1 MATQHPPVTMATQH
15 PPVTMA
21 TEPLASPN
29 MADLT
34 DLQSSTATILSFLD
48 DQLNSTVP
56 ECTAAGLKVIAEVW
70 RLKSALQ
77 LNSDPLLRSDSW
89 EVVTCDPMS
98 SWFPLLRSDSRE
110 VRRAAVEVL
119 QGVLEQSSTADF
131 VPDLEMLL
139 SLPADL
145 ADPREAGQLTAVL
158 CVSPPLPRAF
168 PQDYYQRLLQQ
179 ILRPLLGILQ
189 SEQMTQPSRTV
200 VSTVCCSLSAL
211 ETFVAKGCF
220 SSNQQMAEQVLTHLS
235 GVLAA
240 AAGTAEH
247 TCKNTCE
254 PPAAA
259 MLKGNSRVI
268 KATAQ
273 TLMCLVTQADVG
285 SSPVLKEVMDSLVSI
300 LDRPE
305 ADCMVVSKCLQLT
318 AALMK
323 TSRAVAACSFSTR
336 PGLTSV
342 LQRRLC
348 DPRWEIRDSVF
359 EFLAAMMAGCKDGLA
374 GSWLVQG
381 GFHSSIWDCVEMGD
395 GYAQASAL
403 AALKHCP
410 TVPAMWQALLQDS
423 GLTQDS
429 VLDML
434 VQIVG
439 ADVETVVRTAAIGC
453 FSFWVQTCDG
463 IRHRILESYK
473 QQQKQE
479 QQQQRHQHQHQQQ
492 QNQQERH
499 QHTFEPLDSHRV
511 AEAIV
516 GEATYD
522 LVVTCSDRSPGVK
535 QLPLAAEPTNQH
547 ASRVLQILQAVSK
560 DLDWEVKLAALR
572 FWEHVIA
579 HYLPGF
585 SAGAVSTGQSPNHS
599 SRGQDGGSDVQSS
612 CMEAGDTNW
621 SHAVENL
628 SSHGCLQL
636 LVEAADDYDRP
647 VSEKACRMLKEL
659 KAMMTSQDQS
669 VNLEQQEDFLRYL
682 RETDFEAILQMKT
695 GGDSFESLLE
705 DILSG
710 ARRREANQKD
720 CYDD

>member
-1 MATQHPPVTMATQH
+1 MANGH
-15 PPVTMA
+15 
-21 TEPLASPN
+21 
-29 MADLT
+29 
-34 DLQSSTATILSFLD
+34 
-48 DQLNSTVP
+48 
-56 ECTAAGLKVIAEVW
+56 W
-70 RLKSALQ
+70 
-77 LNSDPLLRSDSW
+77 
-89 EVVTCDPMS
+89 PM
-98 SWFPLLRSDSRE
+98 D
-110 VRRAAVEVL
+110 
-119 QGVLEQSSTADF
+119 
-131 VPDLEMLL
+131 
-139 SLPADL
+139 
-145 ADPREAGQLTAVL
+145 
-158 CVSPPLPRAF
+158 
-168 PQDYYQRLLQQ
+168 
-179 ILRPLLGILQ
+179 
-189 SEQMTQPSRTV
+189 
-200 VSTVCCSLSAL
+200 
-211 ETFVAKGCF
+211 
-220 SSNQQMAEQVLTHLS
+220 N
-235 GVLAA
+235 
-240 AAGTAEH
+240 
-247 TCKNTCE
+247 
-254 PPAAA
+254 
-259 MLKGNSRVI
+259 
-268 KATAQ
+268 
-273 TLMCLVTQADVG
+273 
-285 SSPVLKEVMDSLVSI
+285 
-300 LDRPE
+300 
-305 ADCMVVSKCLQLT
+305 
-318 AALMK
+318 
-323 TSRAVAACSFSTR
+323 
-336 PGLTSV
+336 
-342 LQRRLC
+342 
-348 DPRWEIRDSVF
+348 
-359 EFLAAMMAGCKDGLA
+359 GLA

-434 VQIVG
+434 VRIVG

-453 FSFWVQTCDG
+453 FSFWVQTNNRNKNNKISNRNNNKIVSNTNMSNNNISNNMSNMSNTSNKNITNNKSNNTSMNMSNNMSNNNISNNTNMNMSNNNISNNMSNMSNNSNKNNTSNKNNNTSMNMSNNMSNNNISNNTSMNMSNNNISNNMSNMSNNSNKNNTSNKNNKISNKISNNSKISNNNMSDNDMSNKNNTND
-463 IRHRILESYK
+463 ITNNDITNNDSTLS
-473 QQQKQE
+473 
-479 QQQQRHQHQHQQQ
+479 
-492 QNQQERH
+492 N
-499 QHTFEPLDSHRV
+499 PLSPID
-511 AEAIV
+511 
-516 GEATYD
+516 
-522 LVVTCSDRSPGVK
+522 DRSPGVK

-669 VNLEQQEDFLRYL
+669 VK
-682 RETDFEAILQMKT
+682 ETDFEAILQMKT
-695 GGDSFESLLE
+695 GGDSFKSLLE